1 MATNSYFN
9 RQSSEQDVVEQ
20 LTIETIKIHGFDMY
34 YIPRTLVNEDTL
46 FGEDTL
52 SKFEEAVPIEM
63 YIESVDGFEGEGDFI
78 SKFGLQIKDSVS
90 LIVSKKRFQA
100 QLNHVVGRPQEG
112 DLIYLPLTQ
121 GLFEIKFVEHENPF
135 YQLGKLYT
143 YKLSCELFTY
153 SQEQIDTGVDSIDS
167 LEDNRKEFSLKLTLG
182 DRVSSTSDFYEGEN
196 IYQVSGVSG
205 DSATF
210 ADATTTAKILD
221 WDSTNSV
228 LHITGIYGSLNTG
241 GGSDT
246 IKGESSGA
254 EYVLSTSTTTT
265 VIVPQDSTQSVT
277 GTADVAGDNES
288 IEFEIDSDG
297 IFDFTDIDPFSEGNY
312 S

>member
-1 MATNSYFN
+1 MATNSYFT

-46 FGEDTL
+46 FGEDIL

-90 LIVSKKRFQA
+90 LVVSKKRFQA
-100 QLNHVVGRPQEG
+100 QLNHVVSRPKEG

-153 SQEQIDTGVDSIDS
+153 SQEQIDTGVDAVDS

-182 DRVSSTSDFYEGEN
+182 DRVSSTSNFYEGEN

-205 DSATF
+205 GSAVF
-210 ADATTTAKILD
+210 ADATTTAKISD
-221 WDSTNSV
+221 WDSSNNV

-254 EYVLSTSTTTT
+254 EYLLSTSTTTT
-265 VIVPQDSTQSVT
+265 IIIPQDSTQSVT
-277 GTADVAGDNES
+277 GTADIAGDNEA